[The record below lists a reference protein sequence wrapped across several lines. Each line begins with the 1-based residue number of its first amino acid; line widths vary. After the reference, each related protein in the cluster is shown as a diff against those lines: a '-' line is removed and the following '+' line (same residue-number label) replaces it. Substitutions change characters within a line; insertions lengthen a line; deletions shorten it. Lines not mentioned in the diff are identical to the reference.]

1 MKNRIEVEVPKEIL
15 DYEAKVMWG
24 LSLRQFIS
32 VLVMLFTV
40 VPIFLI
46 FIFLL
51 ETDGHLLNILI
62 MLVSV
67 PSLGWG
73 FIKKDG
79 LSFEKLL
86 ATKWQS
92 HTKPNIKKWQNY
104 EVRKNDTTGKNSK
117 QDQKIKDKEG
127 EAYIYEISEKKIKK
141 TARKSIKRAKKERR
155 NAGKR

>member
-62 MLVSV
+62 MLVAV

-79 LSFEKLL
+79 LPFEKLL
-86 ATKWQS
+86 ATKWKS
-92 HTKPNIKKWQNY
+92 HTKPSKRTWQNT
-104 EVRKNDTTGKNSK
+104 EIKIIEQTGKK
-117 QDQKIKDKEG
+117 DKKIKDKEG
-127 EAYIYEISEKKIKK
+127 ESYRYEISEQKIKK
-141 TARKSIKRAKKERR
+141 TARRSIKRAKKERR
-155 NAGKR
+155 KAGKR